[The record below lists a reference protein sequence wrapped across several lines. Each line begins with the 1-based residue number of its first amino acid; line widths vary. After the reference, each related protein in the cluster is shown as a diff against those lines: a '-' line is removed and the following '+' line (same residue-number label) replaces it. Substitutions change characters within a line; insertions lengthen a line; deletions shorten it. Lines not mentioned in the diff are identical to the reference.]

1 MMLALLIYCYANGI
15 FSSRRIESA
24 THRDVVVRFIAADT
38 HPDHDTFATF
48 RREYLEAFTIA
59 FHQVLILA
67 MELGLLSLGMVS
79 IDGSKIDANA
89 SKIKSVRYDRATAL
103 REKLAADIAALTAEA
118 AADASDLAD
127 TQALPAEIARREVLK
142 ARLDARSRG
151 WHVILGL
158 GSRHFH
164 GRRDGCPV
172 ARNLPDPATG

>member
-1 MMLALLIYCYANGI
+1 MSFPTTVGRRFFCRPIFAIGLVVTTLFISSRPPLSGLILALSGSIGG
-15 FSSRRIESA
+15 
-24 THRDVVVRFIAADT
+24 
-38 HPDHDTFATF
+38 
-48 RREYLEAFTIA
+48 
-59 FHQVLILA
+59 A

>member
-1 MMLALLIYCYANGI
+1 MLALLIYCYANGI

-38 HPDHDTFATF
+38 HSDHDTIATF
-48 RREYLEAFTIA
+48 RRENLEAFTIA

-103 REKLAADIAALTAEA
+103 REKLAADIAAPTAEA
-118 AADASDLAD
+118 AADAAGLVDP
-127 TQALPAEIARREVLK
+127 QALPAEIARREVLK

-158 GSRHFH
+158 GSRLFH